1 MATVSVELTDS
12 TYHRLQLMA
21 AEVGLPVEQFLDHIA
36 QPAAELSSEQLAEI
50 DLGLADI
57 EAGKFATEQQ
67 MNALLRRFEP

>member
-21 AEVGLPVEQFLDHIA
+21 AEVGLPVEQFLDHIS
-36 QPAAELSSEQLAEI
+36 QPIVEFTQDQLAEI

-57 EAGKFATEQQ
+57 EAGRFAADEK
-67 MNALLRRFEP
+67 MNALFRRFGS